1 LWTLQN
7 AKKGDF
13 ARHRLKGK
21 RAIELGAGMG
31 LGGFAFALL
40 GCDTTVTDTAEVI
53 SLLQRNYENNLS
65 PAALRGENIVCLHKS
80 CHYSRNLNIQSAA
93 ERLCHTS
100 KTEGRAFATL
110 CKGVVA
116 LQGKRCLT
124 QLAM

>member
-1 LWTLQN
+1 MPSRLQN

-40 GCDTTVTDTAEVI
+40 GCDTTVTDTAQVV

-65 PAALRGENIVCLHKS
+65 PAALRGESNKVVCLFQ
-80 CHYSRNLNIQSAA
+80 NAA
-93 ERLCHTS
+93 TDARQL
-100 KTEGRAFATL
+100 FDPATVL
-110 CKGVVA
+110 
-116 LQGKRCLT
+116 
-124 QLAM
+124 